1 MFLNLFI
8 ILKKNWSLKFIY
20 RIIFSLELFICN
32 VLLFYVR
39 KKNKNIVVENVRKN
53 DSKLFVVI
61 VINVF
66 GMGVNV
72 LDI

>member
-1 MFLNLFI
+1 MFYYFT
-8 ILKKNWSLKFIY
+8 
-20 RIIFSLELFICN
+20 LE
-32 VLLFYVR
+32 
-39 KKNKNIVVENVRKN
+39 KNKNIVVENFRKN
-53 DSKLFVVI
+53 DSKLCVVI

>member
-1 MFLNLFI
+1 MFYYFM
-8 ILKKNWSLKFIY
+8 
-20 RIIFSLELFICN
+20 LE
-32 VLLFYVR
+32 
-39 KKNKNIVVENVRKN
+39 KNKNIVVENFRKN
-53 DSKLFVVI
+53 DSKLRVVI

>member
-1 MFLNLFI
+1 MFYYFT
-8 ILKKNWSLKFIY
+8 
-20 RIIFSLELFICN
+20 LE
-32 VLLFYVR
+32 
-39 KKNKNIVVENVRKN
+39 KNKNIVVENFRKN
-53 DSKLFVVI
+53 DSKLRVVI